1 MNRVLAA
8 ACMIS
13 VLTLGSE
20 AAAQRPGPSQASPP
34 SGPRPVTRSAF
45 MGTIETRFASVDS
58 NHDGN
63 LSNAE
68 LAAEQQKEMQQARSA
83 LNQQLSAKFKQLDTN
98 KDGQLSLQE
107 FLAAAP
113 ALRTAEGPDQIRQR
127 LDTNKDG
134 KISLEEFRAPEIAK
148 FDKADANH
156 DGTVTPAEMKA
167 VAGKK

>member
-1 MNRVLAA
+1 MVSVLA
-8 ACMIS
+8 
-13 VLTLGSE
+13 LGSE
-20 AAAQRPGPSQASPP
+20 AAAQRPAPAQASPP
-34 SGPRPVTRSAF
+34 AGPRPVTRSAF
-45 MGTIETRFASVDS
+45 MGTIETRFAAIDT
-58 NHDGN
+58 NHDGS

-68 LAAEQQKEMQQARSA
+68 LATEQQKEMQQARSA

-98 KDGQLSLQE
+98 KDGQLSVQE

-134 KISLEEFRAPEIAK
+134 KVSLDEFRTPEAAK

-167 VAGKK
+167 AAGKK